1 MVKTL
6 TKFAKFLRPI
16 GKGTD
21 EIIAV
26 KLSPHTNTVAE
37 VRVKSNAIH
46 IENIAI
52 KPRARTLNLDNL
64 PRQQEMITITLRETL
79 DLGLFLAGDA
89 IWQPKGPK
97 TTGQC

>member
-21 EIIAV
+21 EIVAV
-26 KLSPHTNTVAE
+26 KLTSHSVTVAE

-46 IENIAI
+46 IENIAT

-64 PRQQEMITITLRETL
+64 PRQQEMITITLREIL

-89 IWQPKGPK
+89 IWQSNGLK

>member
-1 MVKTL
+1 
-6 TKFAKFLRPI
+6 
-16 GKGTD
+16 
-21 EIIAV
+21 V
-26 KLSPHTNTVAE
+26 KLTPHSVTVAE

-46 IENIAI
+46 IENIDT

-64 PRQQEMITITLRETL
+64 PRQQEMITITLREIL

-89 IWQPKGPK
+89 IGQSKGLK